1 MKTAAGPDDRAV
13 SPQELPESLPMLPI
27 PDVVVFPNVV
37 VPVVVADG
45 AFDELMERTFS
56 ERQLVVLAYPR
67 NDCARSAKDSQRFL
81 STGTLGRILK
91 MLRMQDSTVRL
102 LIQGLER
109 VRCRQVRPAGKL
121 YLCKPEPVARR
132 SPPEA
137 QLATLKR
144 SIMLIFREIIALNP
158 NLTNDLREAAEK
170 IESAGELADFVA
182 SNLELP
188 LEEKKQIFTAVEDA
202 TRAKLVADLLMR
214 ERNLLELGKHIQS
227 KVKTELDKDQREYYL
242 REQLKVIRQELGED
256 DPQRAELET
265 LERAVAQAEMSAEA
279 REMAERELSRLRG
292 MSPSASEYHVSR
304 TYLDWLIN
312 LPWSNG
318 CPDRLDIEQARRIL
332 DSDHFGLEEVKERIV
347 EYLAVRQLKQDSKGP
362 ILCFVGPPGVG
373 KTSLGKSIAHALG
386 RKFCRMALGGIQDEA
401 EIRGHR
407 RTYIGSMPGRLIQQL
422 RKVGTNNP
430 VMMLDEV
437 DKLGSNGRTDPSSA
451 LLEVLDPEQNAF
463 FSDHYLEVTFDL
475 SKVFFI
481 ATANLIHQVPP
492 ALRDRLETIEIAGYT
507 SLDKLQIARR
517 HILPRQLEECGLKSR
532 QLRVSDPAISEI
544 INYYTREAGVR
555 ALEREIASVA
565 RKTALR
571 LLRNDP
577 RPTVRPGDLADYLG
591 PRKLMPETAGRRP
604 EVGVATALA
613 WTSFGGEILFVE
625 ALMMPGGKQL
635 ELTGQ
640 LGEVMKESALASHSF
655 LRANSRR
662 LGIDPELFANCDI
675 HLHVPSGA
683 TPKDGPSAG
692 VALVAA
698 MASLFSSRPVRHEA
712 AMTGEITLH
721 GKVLPVGGIK
731 EKILA
736 AHRAG
741 ITQVILPVEN
751 KKDLYNLPEEVSG
764 QLDFHFVKHI
774 DEVLEAV
781 LLSVRSAPGSS
792 GDTLA
797 AGPRKNLP
805 GLPSFH

>member
-1 MKTAAGPDDRAV
+1 MKPATGAADQAV
-13 SPQELPESLPMLPI
+13 SLENLPESLPMLPI
-27 PDVVVFPNVV
+27 SDVVVFPNVV
-37 VPVVVADG
+37 VPVVISEG
-45 AFDELMERTFS
+45 SFDELMENIYS
-56 ERQLVVLAYPR
+56 EKQLVVLAYPR
-67 NDCARSAKDSQRFL
+67 ENGNKNRKDYQRFL
-81 STGTLGRILK
+81 SVGTLGRVLK
-91 MLRMQDSTVRL
+91 MLRMQDSTIRL
-102 LIQGLER
+102 LIQGLTR
-109 VRCRQVRPAGKL
+109 VRCRQVRQAGGL
-121 YLCKPEPVARR
+121 YLCKPEAI
-132 SPPEA
+132 A
-137 QLATLKR
+137 QRFSSGGQVETLKR

-170 IESAGELADFVA
+170 IDSAGELADFVV
-182 SNLELP
+182 SNIELP
-188 LEEKKQIFTAVEDA
+188 LEEKKHIFTTGEHS
-202 TRAKLVADLLMR
+202 TRAKLVIDLLIR
-214 ERNLLELGKHIQS
+214 ERNLLELGKQIQS
-227 KVKTELDKDQREYYL
+227 KVKDELDKDQREYYL

-256 DPQRAELET
+256 DPQRQEIES
-265 LERAVAQAEMSAEA
+265 LERAVGEAEMSAEA

-304 TYLDWLIN
+304 TYLDWLIH
-312 LPWSNG
+312 LPWNTSS
-318 CPDRLDIEQARRIL
+318 PDRLDIGQSRRIL
-332 DSDHFGLEEVKERIV
+332 DKDHFGLEEVKERIT

-373 KTSLGKSIAHALG
+373 KTSLGKSIARALD
-386 RKFCRMALGGIQDEA
+386 RKFCRLALGGIQDEA

-451 LLEVLDPEQNAF
+451 LLEVLDTEQNAF
-463 FSDHYLEVTFDL
+463 FSDHYLEVNFDL

-507 SLDKLQIARR
+507 ALDKLQIARR
-517 HILPRQLEECGLKSR
+517 HILPRQLAETGLEPK
-532 QLRVSDPAISEI
+532 QLKLDSSTISEI
-544 INYYTREAGVR
+544 ITHYTREAGVR
-555 ALEREIASVA
+555 SLEREIASIA

-571 LLRNDP
+571 LLRKDP
-577 RPTVRPGDLADYLG
+577 RPAVKPEDLADYLG
-591 PRKLMPETAGRRP
+591 PRKYMPESANRQP

-625 ALMMPGGKQL
+625 ALMMSGGKQL

-640 LGEVMKESALASHSF
+640 LGEVMKESALAAHSF
-655 LRANSRR
+655 LRANSER
-662 LGIDPELFANCDI
+662 LDIDPEIFSNCDI

-692 VALVAA
+692 VALVTA
-698 MASLFSSRPVRHEA
+698 MASLFSSREVHHQV

-741 ITQVILPVEN
+741 IKEVILPEEN
-751 KKDLYNLPEEVSG
+751 KKDLFDLPEEVST
-764 QLDFHFVKHI
+764 QLKFLFVKHI
-774 DEVLEAV
+774 DEVLE
-781 LLSVRSAPGSS
+781 SALVA
-792 GDTLA
+792 D
-797 AGPRKNLP
+797 
-805 GLPSFH
+805 